1 MEAGLGAAN
10 DLASS
15 KTLARQ
21 ACPEMLPHRT
31 LKPAHTLVKNATLLV
46 PRALR
51 RFDRRMSAAALLLAA
66 AALLTQLTT
75 PQRYIRKHRTPRRD
89 TLHPSVVNHRGMA
102 SPDGRY
108 RATTKSDESSETT
121 HLTDAATGR
130 RLTIGEVA
138 RLWRDDEFAKWF
150 QSLLASSA
158 FDAFF
163 WEVPPVNIVTFV
175 ETPYEHT
182 LVQNRWGFREADA
195 SDFAQHL
202 EGACSRGDRCAAFPN
217 LGRDSMLV
225 SPCDEGGPPPI
236 QPRAHGTLYER
247 ANPHPAVEESAYG
260 HVAAFA
266 RNAPETQATAFWA
279 KVGATYEALVAQK
292 GDRPV
297 WLSTEG
303 SGVPWLHVRLDS
315 TPKYYHHTP
324 FARGDV

>member
-1 MEAGLGAAN
+1 MLPSYEFVSTANTRERRVKGAA
-10 DLASS
+10 SF
-15 KTLARQ
+15 K
-21 ACPEMLPHRT
+21 
-31 LKPAHTLVKNATLLV
+31 LLV

-51 RFDRRMSAAALLLAA
+51 RLTRRNIICMSAALLWA

-75 PQRYIRKHRTPRRD
+75 QQRYVRKYRTPRRD
-89 TLHPSVVNHRGMA
+89 TLHSPVVNHRGMA
-102 SPDGRY
+102 SPDGKY

-138 RLWRDDEFAKWF
+138 RLWRDEAFAQWF
-150 QSLLASSA
+150 QSLLAGSA

-182 LVQNRWGFREADA
+182 LVQNRWGFRAADS

-247 ANPHPAVEESAYG
+247 ANPSAVQAESAYG
-260 HVAAFA
+260 HIAAFA
-266 RNAPETQATAFWA
+266 RNAPQAQAAAFWA
-279 KVGATYEALVAQK
+279 KVGSTYESLVAQK

-303 SGVPWLHVRLDS
+303 SGVPWLHVRMDAR
-315 TPKYYHHTP
+315 PKYYHTAHYKVWS
-324 FARGDV
+324 G

>member
-1 MEAGLGAAN
+1 
-10 DLASS
+10 
-15 KTLARQ
+15 
-21 ACPEMLPHRT
+21 
-31 LKPAHTLVKNATLLV
+31 
-46 PRALR
+46 
-51 RFDRRMSAAALLLAA
+51 
-66 AALLTQLTT
+66 
-75 PQRYIRKHRTPRRD
+75 
-89 TLHPSVVNHRGMA
+89 MA
-102 SPDGRY
+102 SPDGKY

-138 RLWRDDEFAKWF
+138 RLWRDDAFAQWF

-158 FDAFF
+158 FDAYF

-182 LVQNRWGFREADA
+182 LVLNRWGFRAADA

-225 SPCDEGGPPPI
+225 SPCDEGGPPPV

-247 ANPHPAVEESAYG
+247 ANPHVAAPESAYG
-260 HVAAFA
+260 HIAAFA
-266 RNAPETQATAFWA
+266 RNAPQAQAAAFWA
-279 KVGATYEALVAQK
+279 KVGSTYESLVAQK

-303 SGVPWLHVRLDS
+303 SGVPWLHVRMDAR
-315 TPKYYHHTP
+315 PKYYHTAHYKVWS
-324 FARGDV
+324 G

>member
-1 MEAGLGAAN
+1 
-10 DLASS
+10 
-15 KTLARQ
+15 
-21 ACPEMLPHRT
+21 
-31 LKPAHTLVKNATLLV
+31 
-46 PRALR
+46 
-51 RFDRRMSAAALLLAA
+51 MSAAALLLAA

-75 PQRYIRKHRTPRRD
+75 QQRYVRKYRTRRRD
-89 TLHPSVVNHRGMA
+89 TLHSAVVNHRGMA
-102 SPDGRY
+102 SPDGKY
-108 RATTKSDESSETT
+108 RATTKSDDSSETT

-138 RLWRDDEFAKWF
+138 RLWRDDAFADWF
-150 QSLLASSA
+150 QALLAQSA
-158 FDAFF
+158 FDAYF

-182 LVQNRWGFREADA
+182 LVQNRWGFRAADS

-202 EGACSRGDRCAAFPN
+202 EGACSRNERCAAFPN

-247 ANPHPAVEESAYG
+247 ANPHVAAPESAYG
-260 HVAAFA
+260 HIAAFA
-266 RNAPETQATAFWA
+266 RNAPQAQAAAFWA
-279 KVGATYEALVAQK
+279 KVGSTYESLVAQK

-303 SGVPWLHVRLDS
+303 SGVPWLHVRMDAR
-315 TPKYYHHTP
+315 PKYYHTAHYKVWS
-324 FARGDV
+324 G

>member
-1 MEAGLGAAN
+1 
-10 DLASS
+10 
-15 KTLARQ
+15 
-21 ACPEMLPHRT
+21 MLPHRT
-31 LKPAHTLVKNATLLV
+31 LKPANTLVKNATLLV

-51 RFDRRMSAAALLLAA
+51 RFDRRMTAAALLLAA

-75 PQRYIRKHRTPRRD
+75 QQRYIRKHRTPRRD

-102 SPDGRY
+102 SPDGKY

-138 RLWRDDEFAKWF
+138 RLWRDDAFAGWF
-150 QSLLASSA
+150 QALLAQSA
-158 FDAFF
+158 FDAYF

-182 LVQNRWGFREADA
+182 LVQNRWGFRAADA
-195 SDFAQHL
+195 SDFAEHL
-202 EGACSRGDRCAAFPN
+202 EGACARNERCAAFPN

-225 SPCDEGGPPPI
+225 APCDESGPPQP

-247 ANPHPAVEESAYG
+247 ANPSTVVESAYG

-266 RNAPETQATAFWA
+266 RHAPQAQAAAFWA
-279 KVGATYEALVAQK
+279 KVGATYESLVAQK

-303 SGVPWLHVRLDS
+303 SGVPWLHVRLDAR
-315 TPKYYHHTP
+315 PKYYHTAHYKVW
-324 FARGDV
+324 GG